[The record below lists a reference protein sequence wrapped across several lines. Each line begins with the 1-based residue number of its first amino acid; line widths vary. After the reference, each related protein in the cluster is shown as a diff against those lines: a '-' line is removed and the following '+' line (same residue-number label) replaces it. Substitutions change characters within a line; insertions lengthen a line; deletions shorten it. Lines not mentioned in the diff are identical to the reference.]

1 MLEYFSFFKLE
12 IRLNTFTSERFQFF
26 KTVTGIGLGLMALS
40 STFMVSRCFAD
51 RRGLAMALS
60 VAGGGLGFVVFPMVL
75 SALMSFYGLRG
86 TLLLCSALYLN
97 GLVFGAIYRPK
108 EQRSQKKK
116 NGNFV
121 FIHEC

>member
-1 MLEYFSFFKLE
+1 
-12 IRLNTFTSERFQFF
+12 
-26 KTVTGIGLGLMALS
+26 
-40 STFMVSRCFAD
+40 
-51 RRGLAMALS
+51 MALS

-108 EQRSQKKK
+108 EKRPEKKK
-116 NGNFV
+116 NGSFV
-121 FIHEC
+121 FQIRMLKVVLFSFCNTLFNLFTFCTTKQAK